1 MGENSSIQW
10 TTHTFSPWVGC
21 QRVSP
26 GCEHCYAESYDRRV
40 GGVPK
45 KQRADP
51 AVPETRWGPKGRRTR
66 TSVSNWNQPEK
77 WNEAAR
83 RAEDSALGNGRP
95 APERPRVFCASLA
108 DVFEDRPELAPWRLE
123 LLEMIRTTPHLDW
136 LLLTKRPEQIR
147 PALQAA
153 RDSFRTST
161 PLDTWLCSWLD
172 HHRPPANV
180 WLGTTVEDQQR
191 ADERIPALLD
201 VPARVRFLSCEPL
214 LERVDLDRHG
224 LLWRD
229 CSRCKGSMSLPVT
242 GGGRACPDCLE
253 HQGVERAG
261 IDWVII
267 GGESGGGARPFAL
280 EWARDLVRQCK
291 DSGTAV
297 FVKQLGAVPVDITGT
312 TGRFRT
318 HEGRR
323 QMQVVAT
330 RIRLNDPAGGDMAE
344 WPEDLRVREF
354 PR

>member
-10 TTHTFSPWVGC
+10 TTHTFNPWVGC

-26 GCEHCYAESYDRRV
+26 GCTHCYAESYDKRV

-51 AVPETRWGPKGRRTR
+51 EKPETRWGPKGRRTR
-66 TSVSNWNQPEK
+66 TSAANWRLPHR
-77 WNEAAR
+77 WNAEAAAAGR
-83 RAEDSALGNGRP
+83 RD
-95 APERPRVFCASLA
+95 RVFCASLA

-123 LLEMIRTTPHLDW
+123 LLELIRTTPNLDW

-147 PALQAA
+147 PALQTA
-153 RDSFRTST
+153 RDSFRKST

-191 ADERIPALLD
+191 ANERIPALLA
-201 VPARVRFLSCEPL
+201 VPATVRFLSCEPL
-214 LERVDLDRHG
+214 IERVDLDLRKLADG
-224 LLWRD
+224 CGPRPI
-229 CSRCKGSMSLPVT
+229 KT
-242 GGGRACPDCLE
+242 T
-253 HQGVERAG
+253 G

-267 GGESGGGARPFAL
+267 GGESGPGARPFYL
-280 EWARDLVRQCK
+280 PWARDLVRQCR
-291 DSGTAV
+291 DSGAAP
-297 FVKQLGAVPVDITGT
+297 FVKQLGARPVAAGDDEADQ
-312 TGRFRT
+312 RRLLNVT
-318 HEGRR
+318 H
-323 QMQVVAT
+323 
-330 RIRLNDPAGGDMAE
+330 PAGGDMAE